1 MMPYPCTRKEAA
13 QMSLYYDHAG
23 IQIHLG
29 DCREI
34 LPTLPKCDLIFTSPP
49 YNLGNT
55 TGGGFVKKLGG
66 MAYQRTHYSP
76 ETPLGKRGGVGK
88 WSGGALAYG
97 YEAFD
102 DALPHD
108 EYVALQNTY
117 LKLYW
122 DSISDDGSVF
132 YNHKPRV
139 LGGRV
144 VLPIDYLPA
153 ELRPFLRQEIIWK
166 RAGGMNFSP
175 SFYCPTHERILLIAK
190 PGFRLR
196 DKGASG
202 QGDIWNIDQESDPL
216 HPAPFPEEL
225 PGIAIET
232 TTAKTICDPMCGQG
246 AVLRAAKSRGRC
258 AIGIEREEKY
268 CEIAAKRLS
277 QEVFDFS

>member
-1 MMPYPCTRKEAA
+1 MT
-13 QMSLYYDHAG
+13 SYYNSGG
-23 IQIHLG
+23 ITIYHG
-29 DCREI
+29 DCREV
-34 LPTLPKCDLIFTSPP
+34 LPQLAKVDMIFTSPP

-55 TGGGFVKKLGG
+55 TGGGFVKQLGG

-76 ETPLGKRGGVGK
+76 DTPLRSRGGVGK

-97 YEAFD
+97 YESFT

-108 EYVALQNTY
+108 EYVALQND
-117 LKLYW
+117 LLRLYW
-122 DSISDDGSVF
+122 NALTDDGAVY

-144 VLPIDYLPA
+144 VLPVDYLPE
-153 ELRPFLRQEIIWK
+153 ELRPMLRQEIIWR
-166 RAGGMNFSP
+166 RAGGINFSP
-175 SFYCPTHERILLIAK
+175 SFYCPTHERILLVAK
-190 PGFRLR
+190 PDFRLR

-202 QGDIWNIDQESDPL
+202 QGDVWEVAQQPDPF

-232 TTAKTICDPMCGQG
+232 TSVKTVCDPMCGQG
-246 AVLRAAKSRGRC
+246 ATLRAAKIRNCS
-258 AIGIEREEKY
+258 AIGIEIEEKY

-277 QEVFDFS
+277 QEVLGFK